1 MMNNKA
7 AKTPSTWWYL
17 WRIAVY
23 RPGLYLLFGLLEIM
37 FFTVFPQ
44 LVGLVIRAF
53 FDTLSGQSTAGLN
66 PYTLAALLVAL
77 ALGRAVATFA
87 DVAVYFNFRYTVEAL
102 LRQNLFEHVL
112 RRPGAASLP
121 ESTGEAVSRFREDVQ
136 EVAHFMAES
145 LTTIAFGLF
154 ALGALVLMW
163 RTDQRVTILV
173 VIPLLL
179 VLVVANLAMRQVG
192 RYREANRL
200 ATGKV
205 TGFIGQIFSSVQA
218 IQVNTAE
225 KRVMDRFNN
234 LNNTRR
240 KAAVRDRLF
249 NEVLNSLY
257 RNTANI
263 GTGIILLAAAA
274 SMQIGTFTVG
284 DLAIFIYYLGFVSE
298 FTTII
303 GEKIAWFKQASVSLQ
318 RMNHLLKGA
327 PAGELVRHTPVYLHG
342 EPPAPGITQKTPA
355 DYMEAL
361 EVHGLTYRHPGSVN
375 GVQDVSFYL
384 PRGSF
389 TVVTGRI
396 GSGKTTLLRALLG
409 LLPQQTGQV
418 QWNGQEIGNRTEFFT
433 PPRCAYTPQ
442 SPALFS
448 ESLRQNILMGMPSDE
463 ANLLE
468 AIRLAVLEPDLAELP
483 QGLDTQVGAKGIKL
497 SGGQRQRV
505 AAARAFVRQPELLVF
520 DDISS
525 ALDVETEQLLWERVA
540 GLGSSNK
547 NQATVLAV
555 SHRRPA
561 LRRADQ
567 IILLKDGRVE
577 AIGNLDELLNN
588 SAEMRSLW
596 EGSGVN

>member
-1 MMNNKA
+1 MNNKA
-7 AKTPSTWWYL
+7 AKKPSTWWYL

-23 RPGLYLLFGLLEIM
+23 RPGLYLLFGLLEIL

-44 LVGLVIRAF
+44 LVGLVIRVF

-77 ALGRAVATFA
+77 ALGRAAATFA

-102 LRQNLFEHVL
+102 LRQNLFEHIL
-112 RRPGAASLP
+112 SRPGAAALP
-121 ESTGEAVSRFREDVQ
+121 ESTGEAISRFREDVE

-145 LTTIAFGLF
+145 LTTLAFGLF

-163 RTDQRVTILV
+163 RTDPRVTVLV
-173 VIPLLL
+173 FIPLLV
-179 VLVVANLAMRQVG
+179 VLVVANLAMSQVG
-192 RYREANRL
+192 KYREANRQ

-225 KRVMDRFNN
+225 KRVMERFNG
-234 LNNTRR
+234 LNEIRR

-263 GTGIILLAAAA
+263 GTGIILLAAAT
-274 SMQIGTFTVG
+274 SMQAGTFTVG
-284 DLAIFIYYLGFVSE
+284 DLAIFIYYLSFVSE

-303 GEKIAWFKQASVSLQ
+303 GEKIAWFKQASVSIQ
-318 RMNHLLKGA
+318 RMNHLLQGA
-327 PAGELVRHTPVYLHG
+327 PDGELVRHTPVYLHG
-342 EPPAPGITQKTPA
+342 ELPSPMLTPKTPA
-355 DYMEAL
+355 DHLKAL
-361 EVHGLTYRHPGSVN
+361 EVHDLTYLHPGSEK
-375 GVQDVSFYL
+375 GVHQVSFCL
-384 PRGSF
+384 ARGSF
-389 TVVTGRI
+389 TVITGRI
-396 GSGKTTLLRALLG
+396 GSGKTTLLRSLLG
-409 LLPQQTGQV
+409 LLPQQIGAV
-418 QWNGQEIGNRTEFFT
+418 RWNGQEIVDRTEFFT

-448 ESLRQNILMGMPSDE
+448 ESLRQNILMGMPIDE
-463 ANLLE
+463 AILQE
-468 AIRLAVLEPDLAELP
+468 ALHLAILEPDLAELS
-483 QGLDTQVGAKGIKL
+483 QGLEVQVGAKGVKL

-540 GLGSSNK
+540 GLGTLNE

-567 IILLKDGRVE
+567 VILLKDGKVD
-577 AIGNLDELLNN
+577 AIGDLDRLLAT
-588 SAEMRSLW
+588 SEEIRKLW
-596 EGSGVN
+596 EGLYN